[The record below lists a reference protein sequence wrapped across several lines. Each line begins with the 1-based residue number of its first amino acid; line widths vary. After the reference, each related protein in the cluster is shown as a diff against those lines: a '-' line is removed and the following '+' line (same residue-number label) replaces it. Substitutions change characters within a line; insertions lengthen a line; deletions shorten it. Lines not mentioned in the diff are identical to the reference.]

1 MTAMK
6 TKTAIDRSLY
16 PRRTPWVMVNFLT
29 ADEKELI
36 RQQAAEAG
44 LSISNWFRKAA
55 GLPLLQRGGFHIG
68 PKRRAALEAKQKAA
82 AKAKPRVKRSH
93 K

>member
-1 MTAMK
+1 M
-6 TKTAIDRSLY
+6 
-16 PRRTPWVMVNFLT
+16 MVNFLT

-82 AKAKPRVKRSH
+82 AKANTRVKRSR